1 MRITYLFLQKRL
13 SIWTADFIFLLFL
26 FFCFSLQ
33 VAIKPVYNGQSF
45 LSHVKYCQAYN

>member
-1 MRITYLFLQKRL
+1 MRITYFCKNDCLYGPQIF
-13 SIWTADFIFLLFL
+13 FLLFL

-33 VAIKPVYNGQSF
+33 VAMKPVYNGQSF